1 MDGNDDSAN
10 ADITNNSMSL
20 SSKKKVVPAA
30 KDDSQKESV
39 NNNKALAVAASNPFL
54 AALMR
59 SVKSIKEIPEDH
71 THLESRNE

>member
-1 MDGNDDSAN
+1 
-10 ADITNNSMSL
+10 MSL
-20 SSKKKVVPAA
+20 SSKKKVVPVGFDFSAA
-30 KDDSQKESV
+30 KDDSQKESI

-59 SVKSIKEIPEDH
+59 SVKSIKEIPEEH